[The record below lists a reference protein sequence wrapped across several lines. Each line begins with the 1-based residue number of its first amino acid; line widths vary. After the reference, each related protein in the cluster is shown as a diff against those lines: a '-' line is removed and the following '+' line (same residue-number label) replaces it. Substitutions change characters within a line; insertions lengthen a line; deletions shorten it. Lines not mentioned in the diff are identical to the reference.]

1 MAIYRLTQFSGVAP
15 AVSPRLIADDIAQ
28 TAENI
33 DFESGRLV
41 PITDNLSHTTL
52 SNSIRRSVAFYRG
65 QYLLQWNEDGVKAVS
80 SPIANDS
87 AKRFY
92 WTGED
97 YPRMG
102 SDPTIRQGS
111 VYPGLS
117 YRLGVPAPSA
127 APTVTTSGTVAE
139 DEDPETQTYV
149 YTLVT
154 SYGEEGPPSEA
165 SVTVNRTSTETV
177 TIDMPSANNPS
188 GNYNFD
194 SSNGAVKRI
203 YRSNTG
209 SASTSFQF
217 LTDVPYS
224 ATSYTDNTPSAN
236 LGEVLPST
244 YWVGPPDDNVSLYP
258 DGPMQGLISVGGG
271 VFAGFSGNRLC
282 FSEPYLP
289 HAWPVEYRLTIDE
302 PIVGLAATNNG
313 VIVLTEGFPYFV
325 TGTEPSAMVSIQ
337 VDVAQSCVNDK
348 SIVDMGEY
356 VLYAGP
362 DGLVSVSNT
371 TGEVVSN
378 GMISAKQWNADF
390 YPESIRAFFY
400 EGTYVAFWEDS
411 GSYGGWVFDPRATK
425 NAFSTI
431 TVSAEVRGGISR
443 PKDGKLYIIQGNQ
456 LVNYRADTTA
466 KTFTWKSKEFSFG
479 TPISFGWVGVYAE
492 SYPVTVKVWADGSL
506 LSEYSISESSGT
518 YTQTTTTP
526 SGVSNTTMGEPL
538 MRLPS
543 SVAHVWEVEVSGAAT
558 VNEIVLASSAEEI
571 LATS

>member
-1 MAIYRLTQFSGVAP
+1 MAVYRLSQFSGIAP
-15 AVSPRLIADDIAQ
+15 GISPRLVADDIAQ

-41 PITDNLSHTTL
+41 PITDNLSYDTL
-52 SNSIRRSVAFYRG
+52 SNSLRRSVAFYRG
-65 QYLLQWNEDGVKAVS
+65 QYLLQWDEDGVKAVS
-80 SPIANDS
+80 SPIASDLYD
-87 AKRFY
+87 RFY

-102 SDPTIRQGS
+102 TDNTIRQGS

-117 YRLGVPAPSA
+117 YRLGVPAPSG
-127 APTVTTSGTVAE
+127 APGTSLSGTVATE
-139 DEDPETQTYV
+139 EDPETQVYV

-154 SYGEEGPPSEA
+154 VYGEEGPPSAA
-165 SVTVNRTSTETV
+165 STPISRTTTETV
-177 TIDMPSANNPS
+177 TVSMPSANDPS
-188 GNYNFD
+188 GNYNF
-194 SSNGAVKRI
+194 SSADGALKRI

-209 SASTSFQF
+209 SAATAFQF
-217 LTDVPYS
+217 LGQVPYS
-224 ATSYTDNTPSAN
+224 STSYTDNTPSAN
-236 LGEVLPST
+236 LGEVLPSGS
-244 YWVGPPDDNVSLYP
+244 WVGPPDDNASLYP
-258 DGPMQGLISVGGG
+258 DGPMQGLISVGSG

-325 TGTEPSAMVSIQ
+325 TGTEPSAMVSVQ

-371 TGEVVSN
+371 TGEVVSS

-431 TVSAEVRGGISR
+431 TVSSEVRGGIGR
-443 PKDGKLYIIQGNQ
+443 PKDGKLYIIQGNE
-456 LVNYRADTTA
+456 LVNYRSDTTA
-466 KTFTWKSKEFSFG
+466 KTLTWKSKEFSFG
-479 TPISFGWVGVYAE
+479 TPISFSWVGVYAE

-526 SGVSNTTMGEPL
+526 SGISSTTMGEPL

-543 SVAHVWEVEVSGAAT
+543 TISHVWEVEVSGAVT
-558 VNEIVLASSAEEI
+558 INEIVLASAAEEI

>member
-1 MAIYRLTQFSGVAP
+1 MAIYRLSQFSGIAP
-15 AVSPRLIADDIAQ
+15 ALSPRLLADDIAQ

-41 PITDNLSHTTL
+41 PTTTDLSHTTL
-52 SNSIRRSVAFYRG
+52 SNSVRRSVAFYRG
-65 QYLLQWNEDGVKAVS
+65 QYLLQWDEDGVKGVS
-80 SPIANDS
+80 SPIANDLYD
-87 AKRFY
+87 RFY

-102 SDPTIRQGS
+102 TDTTIRQGS
-111 VYPGLS
+111 VYPGSS
-117 YRLGVPAPSA
+117 YRLGVPAPSG
-127 APTVTTSGTVAE
+127 APGLTISGTAAA
-139 DEDPETQTYV
+139 DETPETQVYV

-154 SYGEEGPPSEA
+154 AYGEEGPPSTVSA
-165 SVTVNRTSTETV
+165 SVDRTSTETV
-177 TIDMPSANNPS
+177 TISMPSANNPS
-188 GNYNFD
+188 GNYNFG
-194 SSNGAVKRI
+194 SGALKRI

-209 SASTSFQF
+209 SQATAFQF
-217 LTDVPYS
+217 LAEIPY
-224 ATSYTDNTPSAN
+224 ANTTYADTTASAN
-236 LGEVLPST
+236 LGEVLPSNS
-244 YWVGPPDDNVSLYP
+244 WIGPPDDNSSLYP

-289 HAWPVEYRLTIDE
+289 HAWPIEYRMTIDE

-325 TGTEPSAMVSIQ
+325 TGTEPAAMVSVQ

-390 YPESIRAFFY
+390 YPETIRAFFY

-411 GSYGGWVFDPRATK
+411 GAYGGWVFDPRATK

-443 PKDGKLYIIQGNQ
+443 PKDGKLYIIQGND
-456 LVNYRADTTA
+456 LLNYRSDTTA
-466 KTFTWKSKEFSFG
+466 KTLTWKSKQFALG
-479 TPISFGWVGVYAE
+479 TPVSFGWVGVYAE
-492 SYPVTVKVWADGSL
+492 SYPVTVKVWADGTL
-506 LSEYSISESSGT
+506 LAEYSISKSSGT

-526 SGVSNTTMGEPL
+526 SGVSSTTMGEPL

-543 SVAHVWEVEVSGAAT
+543 VIGSVWEVQVSGD
-558 VNEIVLASSAEEI
+558 VIINEIVLASSAEEI